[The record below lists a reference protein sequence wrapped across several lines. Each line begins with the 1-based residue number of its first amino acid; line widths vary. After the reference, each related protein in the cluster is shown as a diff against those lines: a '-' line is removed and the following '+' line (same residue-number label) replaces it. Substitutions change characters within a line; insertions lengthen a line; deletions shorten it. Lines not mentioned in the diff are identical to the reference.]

1 MLNALPSTE
10 YQRGAFMRRFIVFA
24 AVVLIASTAIATTRN
39 VNNSVA
45 CSDVTGAPYCTINAA
60 VIAATT
66 VSGDTIQI
74 GPGTYATA
82 IAAFSKN
89 LTFIGSGNGTA
100 PASNTIITT
109 KMTYTGSGAGTTIA
123 PILSVQ
129 NLRSSITGSNTN
141 LTVNGTGAF
150 AGLTLTNVV
159 FTGGNNHG
167 LFIRQNG
174 AVSNIS
180 VTGSTFQSHGQTGL
194 LIQRGA
200 GQVTSVD
207 NVTISGSTFT
217 LNGEYG
223 IRIEPASTNMTM
235 GTSSVTSNTIDGILF
250 FSVNGL
256 TLTDMTVTG
265 NRFGVLLFPFASPDA
280 INNVTLTNLN
290 ASNNTKFSLGAFGSG
305 LSLSG
310 GSGPVT
316 NVTATGGTFSG
327 NGLDGITTGGAVSGF
342 SVDCAT
348 SETNTRDG
356 FHENSSPSVQA
367 KAEHIYWGCST
378 GPNTAG
384 CSTVTGNVDYLPFRP
399 TAASTCTPMTDLG
412 VTKSDAP
419 DPVSPGGT
427 LTFTLVGTNHGPDPA
442 TGVTIIDTLPAGVTF
457 SSASAGCVNNSGT
470 VTCTLSNPLAMNATE
485 SFNIVVTVTQA
496 SGMITNT
503 ASITGN
509 ETDSVSVNNSATST
523 TAVGITNLG
532 ITKTDSPDPVS
543 SGGTLTYTV
552 VVTNSGPDASTGAT
566 ITDALPAGV
575 TFSSASPGCVNS
587 SGTVTCTVGALAN
600 GGSQSFTI
608 TTTVTASSGTLSNTA
623 TIVANESDPVPA
635 NNSSTATTSVGVTN
649 LGITKTDSPDPV
661 SSGGTLT
668 YTVVA
673 TNGGPDV
680 STGSTITDVLP
691 AGVTFSSASPGC
703 VNSSGT
709 VTCTV
714 GALANGGSQSFT
726 ITTTVTASSGTL
738 SNTATIAANESDPVP
753 ANNSSTATTSVGITN
768 LGITKTDSPDPVSS
782 GGTLTYTL
790 VATNSGP
797 DVSTGATI
805 TDVLPAGVTFSS
817 ASPGCVNSSGT
828 VTCTVGPMANGG
840 SQSFTITTTVTAS
853 SGTLSNTATITAN
866 EFDPAAGNN
875 SASASTTVVAAGNVP
890 TLSGWELLALA
901 AFLAM
906 IGYVAV
912 KR

>member
-1 MLNALPSTE
+1 
-10 YQRGAFMRRFIVFA
+10 MRRFIVFA

-39 VNNSVA
+39 VNNSVV

-74 GPGTYATA
+74 GPGTYSNA

-89 LTFIGSGNGTA
+89 LTFIGSGNGTTA
-100 PASNTIITT
+100 ASNTIITT
-109 KMTYTGSGAGTTIA
+109 KMTYNGTGAGTTIA

-129 NLRSSITGSNTN
+129 NLRSSISGPNTN
-141 LTVNGTGAF
+141 LTINGTGPF
-150 AGLTLTNVV
+150 AGLTLTSVV

-167 LFIRQNG
+167 LFIKQNG

-180 VTGSTFQSHGQTGL
+180 ITGSTFQNHGQSGL

-207 NVTISGSTFT
+207 NVNISGSTFT

-235 GTSSVTSNTIDGILF
+235 GTPSVTSNTLDGILF

-265 NRFGVLLFPFASPDA
+265 NRFGVLLFPLASPDA

-290 ASNNTKFSLGAFGSG
+290 ASNNTNFSLGLFGSG

-310 GSGPVT
+310 ANGPIT
-316 NVTATGGTFSG
+316 NVTATGGTFSA
-327 NGLDGITTGGAVSGF
+327 NGLDGIATSGAVSGF

-348 SETNTRDG
+348 IENNTRDG
-356 FHENSSPSVQA
+356 FHENSSPSVQS

-384 CSTVTGNVDYLPFRP
+384 CSTVVGNVDYLPFR
-399 TAASTCTPMTDLG
+399 TSAASTCTPMTDLG
-412 VTKSDAP
+412 VTKSDSP

-427 LTFTLVGTNHGPDPA
+427 LTFTVAGTNHGPDPA
-442 TGVTIIDTLPAGVTF
+442 TGVTITDTLPAGVTF
-457 SSASAGCVNNSGT
+457 SSASPGCVNNSGT
-470 VTCTLSNPLAMNATE
+470 VTCTLSDPLAANTTE
-485 SFNIVVTVTQA
+485 SFNIVVTVNQA
-496 SGMITNT
+496 SGTITNT

-509 ETDSVSVNNSATST
+509 ETDSASANNSATSMT
-523 TAVGITNLG
+523 SVGITNLG

-543 SGGTLTYTV
+543 PGGTLTYTLV
-552 VVTNSGPDASTGAT
+552 ANNNGPDASTGA
-566 ITDALPAGV
+566 
-575 TFSSASPGCVNS
+575 
-587 SGTVTCTVGALAN
+587 
-600 GGSQSFTI
+600 
-608 TTTVTASSGTLSNTA
+608 
-623 TIVANESDPVPA
+623 
-635 NNSSTATTSVGVTN
+635 
-649 LGITKTDSPDPV
+649 
-661 SSGGTLT
+661 
-668 YTVVA
+668 
-673 TNGGPDV
+673 
-680 STGSTITDVLP
+680 TITDVLP

-703 VNSSGT
+703 VNNSGT

-714 GALANGGSQSFT
+714 GPLANSGSQSFT
-726 ITTTVTASSGTL
+726 ITTTVMASSGTL
-738 SNTATIAANESDPVP
+738 TNTATITANESDPAA

-797 DVSTGATI
+797 DASTGATI

-817 ASPGCVNSSGT
+817 ASPGCVNNSGT
-828 VTCTVGPMANGG
+828 ITCTVGPLANSGT
-840 SQSFTITTTVTAS
+840 QSFTITTTVTAS
-853 SGTLSNTATITAN
+853 PGTLTNTATITAN
-866 EFDPAAGNN
+866 ESDPVAGNN
-875 SASASTTVVAAGNVP
+875 SASANTTVVAAGSVP